1 MYAAARWDIS
11 RGAVFCRTAGARGV
25 LALAACFWLT
35 WQLCVLNV
43 YAVGVLCLL
52 SAAGFLADV
61 LWRRSVPAPMVQSLC
76 VELPAQVCFPWC
88 LTASAL
94 LRCFRVHKC
103 ATTACLPAT
112 KSCTQVTSSR
122 YRSVGLHAAKGAPVQ
137 RLSMLRYR
145 AVPFRLIPC
154 CGGLLKRVYMLGFSP
169 CCSEHPCT
177 AVRCLPYME
186 LNWPEGDYTQFM
198 AVAVFNFLQPI
209 VRRRDSA
216 QGLHFI

>member
-1 MYAAARWDIS
+1 M
-11 RGAVFCRTAGARGV
+11 FCG
-25 LALAACFWLT
+25 
-35 WQLCVLNV
+35 
-43 YAVGVLCLL
+43 GVLCLL
-52 SAAGFLADV
+52 P
-61 LWRRSVPAPMVQSLC
+61 WCSLC
-76 VELPAQVCFPWC
+76 AWSCRHRCVSLGWC

-103 ATTACLPAT
+103 GTTACLPAT
-112 KSCTQVTSSR
+112 KSCTEVTSSR

-145 AVPFRLIPC
+145 AVSFRLIPC